1 MRSKKLYDNFTQTI
15 TPVQSINS
23 SNKSTQ
29 TTDTGKKCS
38 VTSATQ
44 TLNKILRDDATQTEL
59 KSSLKQSSVPT
70 PAPAKNNSFMLSRVA
85 TIVPNSDEDEPN
97 EPPIVVSTKEAAKT
111 STTGTKSK
119 KIPNSIESNWV
130 VAEDNKVVPN
140 LGRLTRSEESLIEES
155 SRAGAAA
162 CDRHRNRNLSYRDN
176 RDDLNRLFKKPSLD
190 NLRLSGPSNGSNKG
204 LFCF

>member
-1 MRSKKLYDNFTQTI
+1 M
-15 TPVQSINS
+15 
-23 SNKSTQ
+23 
-29 TTDTGKKCS
+29 
-38 VTSATQ
+38 TSATQ

-70 PAPAKNNSFMLSRVA
+70 PAPVKTNSFMLPRVA

-97 EPPIVVSTKEAAKT
+97 EPPVIMSIKEGLKT
-111 STTGTKSK
+111 STSAKSK
-119 KIPNSIESNWV
+119 KIPNSVESNWV
-130 VAEDNKVVPN
+130 VAEENKVVPN

-176 RDDLNRLFKKPSLD
+176 RDDLNRLFKKPSLE

-204 LFCF
+204 QFLI